1 MKDYFK
7 ARVCWRGGLKTLS
20 DAEAG
25 RFCKALWDYA
35 ATGEAR
41 CLDGREGAILSMC
54 LEEMRRDAEHREK
67 VSQARSRAGTASGI
81 SRRTN
86 MNKTNKSEQNEHAV
100 TYVQQEEKEKPSP
113 PHPLIVKEKEAG
125 GACAREGDGGGFL
138 TEAEADSLA
147 GALQEVYDAAEH
159 AGFPANP
166 ATLDK
171 LTELA
176 AAYSPARVLS
186 ALDVAAERGKSS
198 VGYLRGILA
207 RECQAEALEATP
219 SPPALPVLRFDRVEG
234 EPEGVKVPGLPNIR
248 LV

>member
-7 ARVCWRGGLKTLS
+7 ARICWRGGLKTLS

-35 ATGEAR
+35 ATGEVR

-86 MNKTNKSEQNEHAV
+86 MNKKNKSEQNEHML
-100 TYVQQEEKEKPSP
+100 TYVQHEEKEKPSP
-113 PHPLIVKEKEAG
+113 PRPPISKEKEAWRARAHEG
-125 GACAREGDGGGFL
+125 GDGFL
-138 TEAEADSLA
+138 TDEEADSLA
-147 GALQEVYDAAEH
+147 GALQAVYDAAER
-159 AGFPANP
+159 AGFPVNP

-171 LTELA
+171 LTALA
-176 AAYSPARVLS
+176 SAYSPSKVLE
-186 ALDVAAERGKSS
+186 ALDVSTERGKSS
-198 VGYLRGILA
+198 IGYLRGILE
-207 RECQAEALEATP
+207 RQAPADAPKNDDPP
-219 SPPALPVLRFDRVEG
+219 SLPVVFFDRAED
-234 EPEGVKVPGLPNIR
+234 EPEGTAIPGMPKIR

>member
-7 ARVCWRGGLKTLS
+7 ARICWRGGLKTLS

-35 ATGEAR
+35 ATGEVR

-86 MNKTNKSEQNEHAV
+86 MNKKNKSEQNEHML
-100 TYVQQEEKEKPSP
+100 TYVQHDEKEMPSP
-113 PHPLIVKEKEAG
+113 PRPPISKEKEVGRARAHEG
-125 GACAREGDGGGFL
+125 GYGFL
-138 TEAEADSLA
+138 TDDEADSLA
-147 GALQEVYDAAEH
+147 GALQEVYDAAERC
-159 AGFPANP
+159 GFPANP

-176 AAYSPARVLS
+176 AAYSPALVLA

-198 VGYLRGILA
+198 IGYLRGILE
-207 RECQAEALEATP
+207 RQAPADTP
-219 SPPALPVLRFDRVEG
+219 KNDDPPSLPVVFFDRAED
-234 EPEGVKVPGLPNIR
+234 EPEGTAIPGMPKIR

>member
-7 ARVCWRGGLKTLS
+7 ARICWRGGLKTLS

-35 ATGEAR
+35 ATGEVR

-54 LEEMRRDAEHREK
+54 LEEMRRDAEHLEK

-86 MNKTNKSEQNEHAV
+86 MNKKNKSEQNEHML
-100 TYVQQEEKEKPSP
+100 TYVQHEEKEKPSP
-113 PHPLIVKEKEAG
+113 PRPPISKEKEVVR
-125 GACAREGDGGGFL
+125 ACAREGGDGFL

-147 GALQEVYDAAEH
+147 RALQEVYDAAERV
-159 AGFPANP
+159 GFPANP

-176 AAYSPARVLS
+176 AAYSPARVLD

-207 RECQAEALEATP
+207 REAPEEAPA
-219 SPPALPVLRFDRVEG
+219 PPALPVMRFDREAG
-234 EPEGVKVPGLPNIR
+234 EPAGIPVPGLPGVR

>member
-1 MKDYFK
+1 MQDYFK

-35 ATGEAR
+35 ATGEVR

-67 VSQARSRAGTASGI
+67 VSQARSKAGTASGI
-81 SRRTN
+81 SRRTKV
-86 MNKTNKSEQNEHAV
+86 NKTNKSEQNEHML
-100 TYVQQEEKEKPSP
+100 TYVQQEEKEKRP
-113 PHPLIVKEKEAG
+113 PLEPPLVKEKEVG
-125 GACAREGDGGGFL
+125 RACAREGDGGFL
-138 TEAEADSLA
+138 TDEEADSLA
-147 GALQEVYDAAEH
+147 SALQDVYDAAER

-186 ALDVAAERGKSS
+186 ALDVATERGKTS

-207 RECQAEALEATP
+207 REAPEEAPA
-219 SPPALPVLRFDRVEG
+219 PPALPVMRFDREAG
-234 EPEGVKVPGLPNIR
+234 EPAGIPVPGLPGVR